1 MVARNDSRGRGKNRG
16 SLFSRLRLLKLAEV
30 RRALPA
36 KELRQRE
43 KDLQLAITRA
53 RAKVCSGSWGDWLIH
68 GEDVSYPPRA
78 DDPACQ
84 MRRAFDL
91 DHVVALQSGQSRDR
105 LFPGIYVNHR
115 GYSGDAVIEDTE
127 SRRMNLIGLL
137 GGELHRR
144 RSSVAVRVMGG
155 EMQYAESR

>member
-1 MVARNDSRGRGKNRG
+1 MVAKNDLRKRAKG
-16 SLFSRLRLLKLAEV
+16 SLSSRLRLLKLPEV

-43 KDLQLAITRA
+43 RDLELAITRA
-53 RAKVCSGSWGDWLIH
+53 RNKACSGTWGDWLEH
-68 GEDVSYPPRA
+68 NEHASYPPRA

-105 LFPGIYVNHR
+105 LYPGIYVTAR
-115 GYSGDAVIEDTE
+115 GYSGDAVIEE
-127 SRRMNLIGLL
+127 SERRRQWLAFWL
-137 GGELHRR
+137 GGTTKKRSNTIAIESYGELVDW
-144 RSSVAVRVMGG
+144 S
-155 EMQYAESR
+155 